1 MMQLSQMPNP
11 DRIRVLAADS
21 TAMNTQLLVEGLG
34 RNAQFEMIEA
44 PLVEA
49 EILALVRS
57 HRPQIALIS
66 AGSGQN
72 GASAFELVRRLRAH
86 APGPRVVVMLDHSES
101 VSVVGA
107 FRAGAH
113 GVFCRTEPFPL
124 LARCIEC
131 VNSGQVWASSSQL
144 QFVIEALSQSGSA
157 DFRPLSDSPLSP
169 READVVRCLTE
180 GLSNREI
187 AAKLQLSEHTIKNYL
202 FRIFDKLGFSSR
214 VEVVLYAMGNA
225 DRRPTPA
232 DGRKSHGAGAARK
245 VAGPIPISLRK
256 TAT

>member
-1 MMQLSQMPNP
+1 MTHFSKLPDA

-44 PLVEA
+44 ALAEA
-49 EILALVRS
+49 EILPLVRS
-57 HRPQIALIS
+57 ERPQVALIS
-66 AGSGQN
+66 AVLGQN
-72 GASAFELVRRLRAH
+72 GVPAFDLVRRIRAQV
-86 APGPRVVVMLDHSES
+86 PSPRVVVMLDHSEATA
-101 VSVVGA
+101 VVEA

-144 QFVIEALSQSGSA
+144 QFVIEALSQSGSS

-187 AAKLQLSEHTIKNYL
+187 AERLKLSEHTIKNYL

-214 VEVVLYAMGNA
+214 LEVVLYAMGNG
-225 DRRPTPA
+225 DRRTLPSN
-232 DGRKSHGAGAARK
+232 GRKAQLASTSRK
-245 VAGPIPISLRK
+245 SGPIPITVRK

>member
-1 MMQLSQMPNP
+1 MSYSSKMPTP

-44 PLVEA
+44 PLAET
-49 EILALVRS
+49 EILPLVRNEQ
-57 HRPQIALIS
+57 PQVALIS
-66 AGSGQN
+66 ATPGQN
-72 GASAFELVRRLRAH
+72 GVNAFDLIRRIRAQ
-86 APGPRVVVMLDHSES
+86 APSPRVVVMLDHSEAGA
-101 VSVVGA
+101 VVEA

-131 VNSGQVWASSSQL
+131 VHSGQVWASSSQL
-144 QFVIEALSQSGSA
+144 QFVIEALSQSGEST

-187 AAKLQLSEHTIKNYL
+187 AAKLKLSEHTIKNYL

-214 VEVVLYAMGNA
+214 LEVVLYAMGNGDLRA
-225 DRRPTPA
+225 VPPNTH
-232 DGRKSHGAGAARK
+232 KSHVGTSRK
-245 VAGPIPISLRK
+245 AAGPIPISVRK

>member
-1 MMQLSQMPNP
+1 MTQLSQMPNP
-11 DRIRVLAADS
+11 DRIRVLAADRTS
-21 TAMNTQLLVEGLG
+21 MNTQLLVEGLG
-34 RNAQFEMIEA
+34 RNPQFEMIEA
-44 PLVEA
+44 PLLEA

-57 HRPQIALIS
+57 ERPQVTLIS
-66 AGSGQN
+66 AVPGED
-72 GASAFELVRRLRAH
+72 GAPAFELVRRIRAH
-86 APGPRVVVMLDHSES
+86 APSPRIVVMLDHSEAGA
-101 VSVVGA
+101 VVGA

-131 VNSGQVWASSSQL
+131 VNSGQVWASSTQL
-144 QFVIEALSQSGSA
+144 QFVIEALSQSGPA

-187 AAKLQLSEHTIKNYL
+187 AAKLKLSEHTIKNYL

-225 DRRPTPA
+225 GRRPISA
-232 DGRKSHGAGAARK
+232 DGRKSHVAGAARK
-245 VAGPIPISLRK
+245 VAHPIPISVRK